1 MGESIL
7 SEATGDEYLKAG
19 FLGFQGSGKTFTAV
33 ELAIGVIQ
41 HYKIDTTIAFFDT
54 EKGSGYVRKKIEK
67 ALGRKLL
74 VTKSRSLADLMRWAE
89 EVERNRY
96 VGIVDSIT
104 HVWRELCESY
114 LIERQGVQRQRGA
127 KRISTKLEFSDWST
141 IKSRWSRWP
150 DWYLNSACHVIVC
163 GRAGYEY
170 DMDKDDEGNKELIK
184 TGIKMKVE
192 GEFGFEP
199 SLLIEMQREFDAD
212 KKGRMTDTR
221 ATVIRALVLKDRFDT
236 IDGRTFVDPTFKD
249 FLPHV
254 EQLSPGEHVPVDTA
268 SRTSFGLSEQGD
280 DWGREKNRREVLAEE
295 IQAALVRV
303 WPSQSG
309 DDKRAKSDAL
319 ARYWGTSSWKQVSEL
334 SPSPQQRAGLDAL
347 YKEHAEARPP
357 ERASMLPPPAA
368 AVAAAQSSAP
378 PAHPPAVAPPA
389 CRFCGVPLETGTAC
403 AACDVPDLSTSPT
416 PPTQADLEALF
427 KPAGAQ

>member
-1 MGESIL
+1 MGDSIL

-33 ELAIGVIQ
+33 ELAVGIIQ
-41 HYKIDTTIAFFDT
+41 HFKLDTTIAFFDT

-74 VTKSRSLADLMRWAE
+74 VTKSRSLADLMRWAD
-89 EVERNRY
+89 EVQAKGY

-114 LIERQGVQRQRGA
+114 LLERQAVQRQKNRRVSA
-127 KRISTKLEFSDWST
+127 KLEFSDWST

-150 DWYLNSACHVIVC
+150 DWYLNSPCHVIVC

-170 DMDKDDEGNKELIK
+170 DMDKDDEGNKELVK

-221 ATVIRALVLKDRFDT
+221 ETLNRAIVLKDRFDT
-236 IDGRTFVDPTFKD
+236 IDGRSFVDPTFKD

-280 DWGREKNRREVLAEE
+280 DWGRERNRREVNAEK

-303 WPSQSG
+303 WPSQG
-309 DDKRAKSDAL
+309 ADDKRAKTDAL
-319 ARYWGTSSWKQVSEL
+319 ARFWGTSSWKEVSEL
-334 SPSPQQRAGLDAL
+334 LPSPRQQAGLDAL
-347 YKEHAEARPP
+347 YKEHEVSRPP
-357 ERASMLPPPAA
+357 AMAVVPPPSER

-378 PAHPPAVAPPA
+378 DAHPPATAPAA
-389 CRFCGVPLETGTAC
+389 CRSCGVPVESGTYCPAC
-403 AACDVPDLSTSPT
+403 EVPDLSPSKPKEPT
-416 PPTQADLEALF
+416 IDDLF
-427 KPAGAQ
+427 KGGGAA